1 MLNAPPSNPQRTPQ
15 RVERGKDPRSSA
27 LGFPPT
33 APQFPGPHG
42 LSPGYPWRG
51 RGWHGGTGETRGGH
65 GGDRGRR
72 RGAGTAPGQER
83 AREGSGG
90 VGGVGRRL
98 PAPSGRETVPQP
110 PLRAARGRTEGDAP
124 GPAPPCRGADS
135 PAPEQTVPGTAAR
148 SDGAVPPPAPGE
160 EGSQQPPVGPTLPRP
175 GRPTRGTGGM
185 RRGMYPS
192 PTRPDLWVAWDFL
205 SRCEG
210 GDEVMVMGT
219 LPDVSRL
226 AGGCASSC

>member
-42 LSPGYPWRG
+42 LPPGYPWRG

-65 GGDRGRR
+65 GGDRGTRW
-72 RGAGTAPGQER
+72 GAGTASGQER

-90 VGGVGRRL
+90 VGGWRGGYQLRPGGRPVRSRPSGLPGEGQRGML
-98 PAPSGRETVPQP
+98 PALPRRAAGLIHLLPSKRCREPQRGVTGRSPRQP
-110 PLRAARGRTEGDAP
+110 PARRAASSRRW
-124 GPAPPCRGADS
+124 
-135 PAPEQTVPGTAAR
+135 AR
-148 SDGAVPPPAPGE
+148 P
-160 EGSQQPPVGPTLPRP
+160 PRP